1 MNINHNLLPTV
12 RVGMA
17 FTNCA
22 VSVLARFNSLDRT
35 ALLTTEEP
43 DIIAV
48 QF

>member
-1 MNINHNLLPTV
+1 MNINHYLLPTV

-22 VSVLARFNSLDRT
+22 VIILARSNSLDRT
-35 ALLTTEEP
+35 AFLTKEEP

-48 QF
+48 QS

>member
-22 VSVLARFNSLDRT
+22 VSVLARL
-35 ALLTTEEP
+35 TEEP

-48 QF
+48 QS